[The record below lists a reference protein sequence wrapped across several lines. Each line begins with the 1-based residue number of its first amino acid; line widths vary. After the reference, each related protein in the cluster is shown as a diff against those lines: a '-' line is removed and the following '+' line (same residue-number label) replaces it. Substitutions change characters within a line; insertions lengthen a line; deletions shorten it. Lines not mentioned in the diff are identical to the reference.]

1 MNKLK
6 NFYEYLKKTG
16 VKYPNKIAI
25 IDEVSSIN
33 YSKLISNIEKISFA
47 ISKKKKIIIFTKN
60 DIETITM
67 INVF

>member
-33 YSKLISNIEKISFA
+33 YSKLISNIEKIDQ
-47 ISKKKKIIIFTKN
+47 IIEEH
-60 DIETITM
+60 DADS
-67 INVF
+67 

>member
-25 IDEVSSIN
+25 IDEAN
-33 YSKLISNIEKISFA
+33 FY
-47 ISKKKKIIIFTKN
+47 
-60 DIETITM
+60 
-67 INVF
+67 

>member
-25 IDEVSSIN
+25 IYEVSSIN

-47 ISKKKKIIIFTKN
+47 ISKKKKKIIFTKN
-60 DIETITM
+60 YI
-67 INVF
+67 

>member
-33 YSKLISNIEKISFA
+33 YSKLISNTEKISFA
-47 ISKKKKIIIFTKN
+47 ISKKKK
-60 DIETITM
+60 
-67 INVF
+67 

>member
-6 NFYEYLKKTG
+6 NFYEYLKKTKA
-16 VKYPNKIAI
+16 KYPNKIAI

-47 ISKKKKIIIFTKN
+47 ISKKKKNNYFYKK
-60 DIETITM
+60 
-67 INVF
+67 